1 MSLWHGRWKEKNCK
15 FLSKYC
21 TFDENKLFIRVK
33 SIERWVLDALR
44 REKKNGKGFSLQWYS
59 SEKKWSLL
67 YFKKGNFQ
75 HKIEEENPST
85 LTTLRKDYCL
95 VWFEVFSQT
104 INTSTDIRYHIGR
117 MQTVIGLYSYLRV
130 GITSATKKMQVNLQ
144 KRLRHRCFLVNLR
157 FFSACSFIKNETAL
171 MLYYGF

>member
-1 MSLWHGRWKEKNCK
+1 MEREKLQILIEILHIRWKQAFYK
-15 FLSKYC
+15 SKI
-21 TFDENKLFIRVK
+21 D
-33 SIERWVLDALR
+33 
-44 REKKNGKGFSLQWYS
+44 REVGIGCLEAWKKNGKGFSLQWYS

-144 KRLRHRCFLVNLR
+144 KKTQAQVLSCQFAI
-157 FFSACSFIKNETAL
+157 FFSL
-171 MLYYGF
+171 QLH